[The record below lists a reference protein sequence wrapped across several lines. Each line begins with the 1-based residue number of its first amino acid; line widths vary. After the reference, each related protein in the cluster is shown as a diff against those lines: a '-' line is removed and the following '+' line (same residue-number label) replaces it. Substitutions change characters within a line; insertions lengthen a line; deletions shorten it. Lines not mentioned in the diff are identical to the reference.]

1 MALAP
6 DDFKPADALGPSDFL
21 VRGLAGFDPQAGV
34 LLVGGGAR
42 LVRPASAAPTSLPYT
57 LSCNPNLTPP
67 LRAVAWGQLVRY
79 SQTGRVLWEALLV
92 PQHPRRRACPAQLK
106 GMIWCPEDTQR
117 DQRGRWAQGQR
128 LRFMVRDREGAMQ
141 DMREHAVELKRRSL
155 QARCRTSW
163 SGRAVACT
171 CT

>member
-1 MALAP
+1 VALAP
-6 DDFKPADALGPSDFL
+6 DDFKPADALGPTDFL

-79 SQTGRVLWEALLV
+79 RHTGRVLWEALLA
-92 PQHPRRRACPAQLK
+92 PAAPAPARMPRSA
-106 GMIWCPEDTQR
+106 
-117 DQRGRWAQGQR
+117 
-128 LRFMVRDREGAMQ
+128 
-141 DMREHAVELKRRSL
+141 
-155 QARCRTSW
+155 
-163 SGRAVACT
+163 
-171 CT
+171 